1 MRRLRDGEAGM
12 ATDAAGGAPAQLS
25 ERERQVAERY
35 VEGLSHKEIARAL
48 GIAPATVRTHVNAV
62 YRKLE
67 VTSRIQLLHRLQEA
81 APASRPS
88 AALAADGRAEG
99 AVARAGLRLGRANPA
114 STFHPALGPSVKPA
128 LAVLPFQNMSGDAE
142 QDYFADGVVE
152 ELITALSRFKS
163 FAVIARNSSF
173 VYKGRAADV
182 RQVASELG
190 VRYVV
195 EGSVRRAGERL
206 RITVQL
212 VDGTSGAH
220 LWADRFDGAI
230 KDIFDVQDSITEG
243 VVGVVWPHIREA
255 EIERSRRERPGSL
268 RAYDLYLQALPKFNA
283 ATPEETAAAWAL
295 LSKAIAL
302 EPENG
307 VYLAEAA
314 RVLERALVMGWPSLT
329 EDDGATCD
337 ELARR
342 GLANAHDDASVL
354 ATCGVALIQAAGA
367 WQVGLATLRRAV
379 EANPNQFRVMM
390 SAGIGYLKCGNIEDA
405 LVCFQRA
412 MRLSPANPS
421 AYAALTGIA
430 HAHMVLGNYQEA
442 LKVAERSLASSPDY
456 NPTHWMLI
464 AANAQLGQ
472 MDDARRWLARFRAL
486 APGVTLSRL
495 RAVQLASDPSRMAAI
510 FEGLRLAGLEEE

>member
-1 MRRLRDGEAGM
+1 M
-12 ATDAAGGAPAQLS
+12 ATDAAGGAPEQLS

-67 VTSRIQLLHRLQEA
+67 VTSRIQLLHRLEAA
-81 APASRPS
+81 APAARRG
-88 AALAADGRAEG
+88 ATLAPDERADGA
-99 AVARAGLRLGRANPA
+99 AGHEI
-114 STFHPALGPSVKPA
+114 FHPELEPSVKPA

-152 ELITALSRFKS
+152 ELITALSRFRS
-163 FAVIARNSSF
+163 FAVVARNSSF

-182 RQVASELG
+182 RQVARELA
-190 VRYVV
+190 VRYVL

-212 VDGTSGAH
+212 LDGTSGAH
-220 LWADRFDGAI
+220 LWADRFDGAVE
-230 KDIFDVQDSITEG
+230 DIFDVQDSITESVAG
-243 VVGVVWPHIREA
+243 VVSPQIRAA

-268 RAYDLYLQALPKFNA
+268 RAYDLYLQALPKFDA
-283 ATPEETAAAWAL
+283 ATPQETVAAWAL
-295 LSKAIAL
+295 ISQAIAL
-302 EPENG
+302 EPDNG

-314 RVLERALVMGWPSLT
+314 RVLERAFVMGWPSLT
-329 EDDGATCD
+329 GDDGATCD
-337 ELARR
+337 KLARR
-342 GLANAHDDASVL
+342 GLANAHGDASVL
-354 ATCGVALIQAAGA
+354 ATCGVALIQASGA

-379 EANPNQFRVMM
+379 ETNPNQFRVMM
-390 SAGIGYLKCGNIEDA
+390 SAGISYLKCGNLEDA

-412 MRLSPANPS
+412 VRLSPANPS
-421 AYAALTGIA
+421 AYVALTGIA
-430 HAHMVLGNYQEA
+430 HAHMVLGNYQET
-442 LKVAERSLASSPDY
+442 LQVAERSLASSPDY

-464 AANAQLGQ
+464 AANAQLGE
-472 MDDARRWLARFRAL
+472 MDEARRWLARFRAL
-486 APGVTLSRL
+486 APGITLSRL